1 MAQKTRAQLQA
12 ENAALFVENTT
23 GDITPTLEK
32 AFNKDWIDSC
42 MLLAEGTQTTLA
54 SAATVNIG
62 AAAANSILITGT
74 TNISAFDT
82 IQAGTVRTL
91 AFLDPAQ
98 SLTLVHSSDLLLPNN
113 ADFLV
118 AEGYV
123 MEFTSLGAGVW
134 KCTGIQFNYI
144 PQNIASRQ
152 DVVLPSWSGDLGY
165 PSTSALVAYSGTE
178 ITMADLITLRDAAG
192 MATNQRFIITDST
205 PSYLM
210 VTAYGTSTLNTTA
223 IRYST
228 SGTADFGTY
237 DLDTDTFTS
246 VYPGNPYL
254 TISLVDWTAL
264 VAANGLVPG
273 WRYRV
278 TSAYEFD
285 AFGFKDIVVTA
296 DTINTIEATAYV
308 LFGDFYVPYTTDAS
322 FANPGFFLYSYPTM
336 ALTGTQAL
344 AYSGYNW
351 KFNAGLQMYLTD
363 GSFIFET
370 NIQGVDFSSII
381 YDNTKALDA
390 NGTDWLAG
398 DFGTYDP
405 NTDTFTPNAGP
416 WNPAITIDST
426 VVTSVTGILQA
437 SYSIVNNVIS
447 YSILFE
453 GVTIDFTAGDEGW
466 IRIEADQFQK
476 LATAAQVV
484 SGQFNEFFPVGIM
497 AMAGKDYL
505 HILLTDK
512 TTTVTITDKYL
523 SITGQCQA

>member
-1 MAQKTRAQLQA
+1 MRFDGIEMNGSL
-12 ENAALFVENTT
+12 N
-23 GDITPTLEK
+23 
-32 AFNKDWIDSC
+32 
-42 MLLAEGTQTTLA
+42 GTQTTLA

-98 SLTLVHSSDLLLPNN
+98 SLTLVHSSNLLLPNN

-123 MEFTSLGAGVW
+123 MEFTSLGAGAW

-144 PQNIASRQ
+144 PQNIASRA
-152 DVVLPSWSGDLGY
+152 DTPDATWGVGNFVYSSVSG
-165 PSTSALVAYSGTE
+165 LVQYSGTE

-210 VTAYGTSTLNTTA
+210 VTAYGTSTLSPTA
-223 IRYST
+223 IRYSDIN
-228 SGTADFGTY
+228 TAEFGTY

-246 VYPGNPYL
+246 IVQPIPSYL
-254 TISLVDWTAL
+254 TLDLATWTAL
-264 VAANGLVPG
+264 VAANGLIPG

-296 DTINTIEATAYV
+296 DSVNTVEDTGYV
-308 LFGDFYVPYTTDAS
+308 IISGVFVPYTVDSTLS
-322 FANPGFFLYSYPTM
+322 NPGFFLYSYPTM

-363 GSFIFET
+363 GSFYFQTEVQSDPAAIVF
-370 NIQGVDFSSII
+370 
-381 YDNTKALDA
+381 DNVKAIDA
-390 NGTDWLAG
+390 NGTVWLAG

-405 NTDTFTPNAGP
+405 NTDTFTPNASVWAPTPTSDG
-416 WNPAITIDST
+416 S
-426 VVTSVTGILQA
+426 VVTSPGTLSAGKISKNGNVM
-437 SYSIVNNVIS
+437 SYSF
-447 YSILFE
+447 LLT
-453 GVTIDFTAGDEGW
+453 GVTMDFTGSNTGFVEILDSDFPFLPTGDH
-466 IRIEADQFQK
+466 
-476 LATAAQVV
+476 VV
-484 SGQFNEFFPVGIM
+484 SGQLSEPGVVGI
-497 AMAGKDYL
+497 AAISGSNLRIYFVNRSGS
-505 HILLTDK
+505 LLT
-512 TTTVTITDKYL
+512 TDV
-523 SITGQCQA
+523 SINGQCLL